1 MCPEAADGGPIA
13 LVRDGDKISVNL
25 SKGEIFLEV
34 SDEELKQRKSEWK
47 PVERAKEKG
56 LLRRYAQTVS
66 TARKGA
72 TLK

>member
-1 MCPEAADGGPIA
+1 M
-13 LVRDGDKISVNL
+13 NL
-25 SKGEIFLEV
+25 AKGEILLEV
-34 SDEELKQRKSEWK
+34 SEEELEKRRAEWK
-47 PVERAKEKG
+47 PVERAREKG